1 MDVAEAELAEA
12 ANRLY
17 WSSSGS
23 VNRIADDL
31 GLSKGTLYGLI
42 EPIGADRACSECGGD
57 LTFAN
62 RTAREKG
69 VARCL
74 ACGVDEAGHARTVPV
89 EAAWPGPLA
98 KETPEPSVGSS
109 VTNGRVLAG
118 TVLLGI
124 AAGILIV
131 RLTRRR

>member
-1 MDVAEAELAEA
+1 MDAAEAQLGEA

-17 WSSSGS
+17 WSSSQS

-42 EPIGADRACSECGGD
+42 EPIGADLICPACGAG

-69 VARCL
+69 VADCL
-74 ACGVDEAGHARTVPV
+74 SCRLDESSEASVGPADAVSRRSAVDEETG
-89 EAAWPGPLA
+89 EAPGSP
-98 KETPEPSVGSS
+98 

-118 TVLLGI
+118 TVLLGL